1 MSDSIALQK
10 AKDYVNIRQFVKE
23 CRRRWGMDKEVA
35 KEEWKTLLAD
45 PKVPKSEDERG
56 WVTMP
61 ALSSVKSGPKILMSQ
76 LLLNSR
82 MSIYRFIYIY
92 SYLVFGMVLDCYRSL
107 APILKG
113 RLGSANW
120 LTSLA

>member
-45 PKVPKSEDERG
+45 PKVPKSEDEPWLG
-56 WVTMP
+56 HY
-61 ALSSVKSGPKILMSQ
+61 ASVVECQVWPQDLDESAAFEFS
-76 LLLNSR
+76 NV
-82 MSIYRFIYIY
+82 YI
-92 SYLVFGMVLDCYRSL
+92 
-107 APILKG
+107 
-113 RLGSANW
+113 
-120 LTSLA
+120 